1 MKRPLFHRCIGC
13 GAYIYEDDKYEVDD
27 YGDFLCDECIK
38 ARDFAEQEEDMPEIK
53 NIPDYASEYP
63 YIVAHEIE
71 GELWFWG
78 AYDDSDRANEV
89 AEKIGGVVKEVEK

>member
-38 ARDFAEQEEDMPEIK
+38 ARDFAEQEEDMSEIK

-78 AYDDSDRANEV
+78 AYDDRDRANEV
-89 AEKIGGVVKEVEK
+89 AEKIGGVVKEVGK

>member
-1 MKRPLFHRCIGC
+1 MKRPLVHRCIGC

-38 ARDFAEQEEDMPEIK
+38 ARDFAEQEDDMSEIK
-53 NIPDYASEYP
+53 NVPDYASEYP

-78 AYDDSDRANEV
+78 AYDDRDRANEV